1 MREAFMLA
9 VVPLGFNVN
18 AGPNGGFQD
27 GETARAFLVWQAAA
41 AAEREACAKVCEDAP
56 LIDIVAFAAGN
67 QYGSEGC
74 NAAELTKRMCAAAI
88 RNRKEP
94 A

>member
-1 MREAFMLA
+1 
-9 VVPLGFNVN
+9 
-18 AGPNGGFQD
+18 
-27 GETARAFLVWQAAA
+27 
-41 AAEREACAKVCEDAP
+41 